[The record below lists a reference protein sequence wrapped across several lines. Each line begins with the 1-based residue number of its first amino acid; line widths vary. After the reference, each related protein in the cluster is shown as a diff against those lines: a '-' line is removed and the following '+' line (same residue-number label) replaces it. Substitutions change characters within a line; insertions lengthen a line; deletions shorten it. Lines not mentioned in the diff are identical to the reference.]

1 MNIMDK
7 DFIVALADLKEEEV
21 LSMVNEKIQA
31 GEDPHKILELCREV
45 MGIVGQRF
53 QDKEYFLPE
62 LIMAGEIVK
71 DVMEIVLPKIQQDNV
86 KLIGKVLIGT
96 VAGDIHDIG
105 KNIVIFM
112 LEANG
117 FKVLDIGVDIP
128 PEKFVEKI
136 KEFQPDVIGLS
147 GLLTLA
153 FDSMKETI
161 DEIKKAGLRDKV
173 KIMVGGCQVD
183 EEVTRYA
190 GADAYGE
197 DASVAVSLCKK
208 WLGV

>member
-1 MNIMDK
+1 MDK

-45 MGIVGQRF
+45 MVIVGQRF
-53 QDKEYFLPE
+53 QDEEYFLPE

-161 DEIKKAGLRDKV
+161 DEIKKAGLRDEV
-173 KIMVGGCQVD
+173 KIMVGGSQVD
-183 EEVTRYA
+183 EEVARYA